1 MPEVPGTP
9 ILLELDLTETPVE
22 PDTDDPVARLRYRN
36 RRLLRPML
44 RALYEA
50 GDDRRVVGLIIKV
63 GGALPYASMQQLRLG
78 VKKFAASGKPTVAW
92 AESFEGG
99 VNLAAYTLATA
110 CAEVWLQPGGDIGPL
125 GVGVETTF
133 VRGTLDKLGVEP
145 QIEQRHEYKNAADVL
160 TRTEMTPAH
169 REALERLTAS
179 VFDDAV
185 AEIAADRKLDVGRVR
200 ELIDAA
206 PLLANEAREARLVD
220 RLGYRDEAY
229 AALRARVPAKAA
241 LLFADRWHPRRRP
254 HWPRRRQGHVA
265 LIQARGGI
273 ASGRSRRGAF
283 GRQIGSDSVGAQLRA
298 ALADEQAK
306 ALVMHVD
313 SPGGSAVASEVIWRE
328 VSRVRD
334 AGKPVIVSM
343 GDVAASGG
351 YYISCG
357 ADVIVA
363 LPATVTGSIGV
374 LSGKFVTAELMER
387 LGLTT
392 GTVAQGDRA
401 LMYSTRRRFDEGEQ
415 ARLAATVDAI
425 YRDFVGKVARGRG
438 RSYEE
443 IEPLARGRVW
453 TGRDALERGLV
464 DQLGGLREAVD
475 VARSR
480 AGLRDDAPVVPAL
493 HLPWFARLGRP
504 RNSEDPR
511 ALAATTLP
519 GVGDLASALGG
530 LDAYALR
537 MPSLRLR

>member
-1 MPEVPGTP
+1 
-9 ILLELDLTETPVE
+9 
-22 PDTDDPVARLRYRN
+22 
-36 RRLLRPML
+36 
-44 RALYEA
+44 
-50 GDDRRVVGLIIKV
+50 
-63 GGALPYASMQQLRLG
+63 
-78 VKKFAASGKPTVAW
+78 
-92 AESFEGG
+92 
-99 VNLAAYTLATA
+99 
-110 CAEVWLQPGGDIGPL
+110 
-125 GVGVETTF
+125 VETTF
-133 VRGTLDKLGVEP
+133 VRGALDKMGVEP

-179 VFDDAV
+179 VFEDAV
-185 AEIAADRKLDVGRVR
+185 AEIAADRQLDVDRVR
-200 ELIDAA
+200 ELIDTA
-206 PLLANEAREARLVD
+206 PLLSNEARDAGLVD

-229 AALRARVPAKAA
+229 AALRARVPAKAQ
-241 LLFADRWHPRRRP
+241 LLFADRWHPPRRP

-265 LIQARGGI
+265 LIEARGGI
-273 ASGRSRRGAF
+273 SSGRSRRGAF

-298 ALADEQAK
+298 VLADERAR

-334 AGKPVIVSM
+334 AGKPVIISM
-343 GDVAASGG
+343 GDVAGSGG

-392 GTVAQGDRA
+392 GTVEQGDRA
-401 LMYSTRRRFDEGEQ
+401 LMYSARRRFDEGEQ

-425 YRDFVGKVARGRG
+425 YRDFVGKVAQGRG

-464 DQLGGLREAVD
+464 DQLGGLREAVG

-480 AGLRDDAPVVPAL
+480 AGLRDDAPVVPAV

-519 GVGDLASALGG
+519 GLGDLASALGG
-530 LDAYALR
+530 LDAGALR
-537 MPSLRLR
+537 MPPIRLR

>member
-1 MPEVPGTP
+1 M
-9 ILLELDLTETPVE
+9 
-22 PDTDDPVARLRYRN
+22 
-36 RRLLRPML
+36 
-44 RALYEA
+44 
-50 GDDRRVVGLIIKV
+50 
-63 GGALPYASMQQLRLG
+63 
-78 VKKFAASGKPTVAW
+78 
-92 AESFEGG
+92 
-99 VNLAAYTLATA
+99 
-110 CAEVWLQPGGDIGPL
+110 
-125 GVGVETTF
+125 
-133 VRGTLDKLGVEP
+133 
-145 QIEQRHEYKNAADVL
+145 
-160 TRTEMTPAH
+160 
-169 REALERLTAS
+169 
-179 VFDDAV
+179 
-185 AEIAADRKLDVGRVR
+185 
-200 ELIDAA
+200 
-206 PLLANEAREARLVD
+206 D

-306 ALVMHVD
+306 AVVMHVD

-374 LSGKFVTAELMER
+374 LSGKFVTAGADGAAGADDRDRRPGGPGADVLDPAPIRRGGAGQARGDGRRDLPR
-387 LGLTT
+387 LRGQ
-392 GTVAQGDRA
+392 GGAWPGPVVRGDRA
-401 LMYSTRRRFDEGEQ
+401 AGPRPGLDRAGC
-415 ARLAATVDAI
+415 
-425 YRDFVGKVARGRG
+425 
-438 RSYEE
+438 
-443 IEPLARGRVW
+443 
-453 TGRDALERGLV
+453 LERGLV

>member
-1 MPEVPGTP
+1 MPEVPGSP
-9 ILLELDLTETPVE
+9 LLLELDLTEAPVE
-22 PDTDDPVARLRYRN
+22 PDSEDPLARLRYRN
-36 RRLLRPML
+36 RRQLRPTL

-50 GDDRRVVGLIIKV
+50 GADPRVVGLIVKV

-78 VKKFAASGKPTVAW
+78 VTKFAASGKPTVAW

-110 CAEVWLQPGGDIGPL
+110 CAEVWLQPGGGIGPL

-169 REALERLTAS
+169 QEALERLTAS

-185 AEIAADRKLDVGRVR
+185 AEIAADRKLDAGRVR

-206 PLLANEAREARLVD
+206 PLLASEAREAGLVD

-229 AALRARVPAKAA
+229 AALRARVPAKAT

-273 ASGRSRRGAF
+273 ASGRNRRGAF

-306 ALVMHVD
+306 AVVMHVD

-374 LSGKFVTAELMER
+374 LSGKFVTAGLMER

-401 LMYSTRRRFDEGEQ
+401 LMYSSRRRFDEDER
-415 ARLAATVDAI
+415 ANLAAPVDAI
-425 YRDFVGKVARGRG
+425 YSDFVGKVAYGRG
-438 RSYEE
+438 RSFDE

-475 VARSR
+475 VARNR
-480 AGLRDDAPVVPAL
+480 AGLRDDAPVVPAV

-511 ALAATTLP
+511 ALATATLP
-519 GVGDLASALGG
+519 GLSDLTSALGG
-530 LDAYALR
+530 LDAIALR
-537 MPSLRLR
+537 MPPLRLR